1 MAKVAPFHTDLQD
14 HPASH
19 RGVYHDQDD
28 CPEGAL
34 LLPHHRKP
42 GTGDKTHC
50 SKCAEMTACI
60 EKSGAKTSPP
70 TKDQVMAFNA
80 LAAHPLRL
88 DLGSFCW
95 TVRRVK
101 PR

>member
-42 GTGDKTHC
+42 GTGDKT
-50 SKCAEMTACI
+50 
-60 EKSGAKTSPP
+60 
-70 TKDQVMAFNA
+70 
-80 LAAHPLRL
+80 LAAN
-88 DLGSFCW
+88 
-95 TVRRVK
+95 V

>member
-14 HPASH
+14 HPASQ
-19 RGVYHDQDD
+19 RRVYHDHDD

-50 SKCAEMTACI
+50 SKCAEMTSLAKEAI
-60 EKSGAKTSPP
+60 RRQKTSSL
-70 TKDQVMAFNA
+70 DVLA
-80 LAAHPLRL
+80 LEGVECLM
-88 DLGSFCW
+88 
-95 TVRRVK
+95 T
-101 PR
+101 

>member
-14 HPASH
+14 HPASQ
-19 RGVYHDQDD
+19 RRVYHDHDE

-50 SKCAEMTACI
+50 SKCAEITRLQ
-60 EKSGAKTSPP
+60 KKSSGAR
-70 TKDQVMAFNA
+70 
-80 LAAHPLRL
+80 LRADPGSL
-88 DLGSFCW
+88 DS
-95 TVRRVK
+95 
-101 PR
+101 